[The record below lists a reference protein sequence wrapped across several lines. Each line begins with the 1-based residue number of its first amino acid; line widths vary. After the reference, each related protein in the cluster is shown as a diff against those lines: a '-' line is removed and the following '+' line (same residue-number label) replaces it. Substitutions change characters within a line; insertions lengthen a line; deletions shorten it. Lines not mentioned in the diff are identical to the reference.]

1 MSRHGEEPVDHW
13 LARWKAE
20 RVRRNESAGY
30 GDLTVNRGRLR
41 VEATDEEAS
50 VTPLEL
56 FFDLVFVLALTQVT
70 AYLAEHLTVEGI
82 IRGLLLVAVLWW
94 SWVGYSWLGNVVR
107 ADEGIVREV
116 MLAAMA
122 TMFIFA
128 LAIPEAFDDLPGGL
142 YGPVVVPVCYLIFRL
157 LHLTM
162 FWIVSRDDPG
172 LRKQVIRFAPSVLV
186 ATAIL
191 VVAAGTTGTVQT
203 VLWAAA
209 LAADYVGTLLGGA
222 TGWRLP
228 SARHFAERHGLI
240 IIVALGESIVAI
252 GVGIATLPISAPII
266 VGAILGLVVSG
277 ALWWIYFD
285 VTAALAE
292 RALTEARDV
301 ERARLAR
308 DAYSYLHLPL
318 ITGIVLLALGLKKVL
333 EYVGGAGSHD
343 LSDSLTG
350 WGLFGL
356 VGGVV
361 LYLVGHVAFKWRS
374 QNKLS
379 WARLVAAAVLVAT
392 TPVLGRL
399 PALATLAVVALISA
413 ALVVYETIHYA
424 ELRDKVRHEQHRHAA
439 MPSDGGGPPP

>member
-1 MSRHGEEPVDHW
+1 M
-13 LARWKAE
+13 
-20 RVRRNESAGY
+20 
-30 GDLTVNRGRLR
+30 TVNRERLR
-41 VEATDEEAS
+41 LEATDEEAS

-70 AYLAEHLTVEGI
+70 AYLAEHLDAEGVV
-82 IRGLLLVAVLWW
+82 RGLLLVALLWW
-94 SWVGYSWLGNVVR
+94 SWVGYAWLGNVVR

-122 TMFIFA
+122 AMFIFA

-142 YGPVVVPVCYLIFRL
+142 YGPVVVPVCYLVFRL

-162 FWIVSRDDPG
+162 FWIVSRNDPG
-172 LRKQVIRFAPSVLV
+172 LRRQVMRFAPSVLV

-191 VVAAGTTGTVQT
+191 MVAAGTTGDVQT
-203 VLWAAA
+203 LLWAAA
-209 LAADYVGTLLGGA
+209 LVADYVGTLLGGA

-228 SARHFAERHGLI
+228 SASHFAERHGLI

-277 ALWWIYFD
+277 ALWWVYFD

-301 ERARLAR
+301 ERARMAR

-318 ITGIVLLALGLKKVL
+318 IIGIVLLALGLKKVL
-333 EYVGGAGSHD
+333 EHVGDSADHD
-343 LSDSLTG
+343 LTEPLTG
-350 WGLFGL
+350 VSLFAL
-356 VGGVV
+356 VGGVA
-361 LYLVGHVAFKWRS
+361 LYLVGHVAFKWRTRHE
-374 QNKLS
+374 LY
-379 WARLVAAAVLVAT
+379 WPRLIAAVVLAAL
-392 TPVLGRL
+392 TPLLGQL
-399 PALATLAVVALISA
+399 PALASLAVVALVPA
-413 ALVVYETIHYA
+413 ALVVFETIHHA
-424 ELRDKVRHEQHRHAA
+424 ELRAQIRHEQHRHT
-439 MPSDGGGPPP
+439 

>member
-1 MSRHGEEPVDHW
+1 M
-13 LARWKAE
+13 
-20 RVRRNESAGY
+20 
-30 GDLTVNRGRLR
+30 TVNRENRERLR
-41 VEATDEEAS
+41 VEATSEEAS

-70 AYLAEHLTVEGI
+70 AYLAEHLTVEGL
-82 IRGLLLVAVLWW
+82 IRGLLLVALLWW
-94 SWVGYSWLGNVVR
+94 SWVGYAWLGNVVR

-142 YGPVVVPVCYLIFRL
+142 YGLVVVPVCYLVFRL

-162 FWIVSRDDPG
+162 FWVVSRDDPG
-172 LRKQVIRFAPSVLV
+172 LRRQVIRFAPSVLV

-191 VVAAGTTGTVQT
+191 LAAAGTTGQLQT
-203 VLWAAA
+203 LLWATA

-222 TGWRLP
+222 SGWRVP
-228 SARHFAERHGLI
+228 SASHFAERHGLI

-277 ALWWIYFD
+277 ALWWVYFD

-292 RALTEARDV
+292 RALTEAKDV
-301 ERARLAR
+301 ERARMAR
-308 DAYSYLHLPL
+308 DAYSYLHLPM
-318 ITGIVLLALGLKKVL
+318 IAGIVLLALGLKKVL
-333 EYVGGAGSHD
+333 EYVGGAGQHD
-343 LSDSLTG
+343 LSDPLTG
-350 WGLFGL
+350 WGLFAL

-361 LYLVGHVAFKWRS
+361 LYLVGHVAFKWRT
-374 QNKLS
+374 QQELY
-379 WARLVAAAVLVAT
+379 WPRLIAAAVLAAL
-392 TPVLGRL
+392 TPILDQL
-399 PALATLAVVALISA
+399 PALATLAVVALVPA
-413 ALVVYETIHYA
+413 ALVVFETIHHA
-424 ELRDKVRHEQHRHAA
+424 DLRDQIRHQQH
-439 MPSDGGGPPP
+439 